1 MWELKLLNSPQKSW
15 SSATCNDLMTSSHLV
30 WDAIQVRCW
39 QNTWTF
45 IARPLNVTPVLIF
58 HLVFPPQFPELG
70 RVDRGARCG
79 IGKKWGL
86 NRAEQR
92 CEDISIK
99 GQAFPPSF
107 RKCSTAICKIQQVE
121 FLDTK
126 IVPAKVCQGR
136 ALKEDSQ
143 ETHQNHKASE
153 SHDVA
158 QELWTHLS
166 PRATVLAHKWW
177 SLRLTS
183 SLHHL
188 YW

>member
-1 MWELKLLNSPQKSW
+1 MAGVPLLATHPVPFIKGFFCHLHVSILNQRQFFRFPTWSIMRQFFSTKTVLWPVLCMWEFKLLNSPQKSW
-15 SSATCNDLMTSSHLV
+15 SSATCNDLMTSSHLI

-70 RVDRGARCG
+70 RVDRGAGCG
-79 IGKKWGL
+79 IGKKWEW

-99 GQAFPPSF
+99 GQAFSPSF
-107 RKCSTAICKIQQVE
+107 HKCSTAICKIQQVE

-126 IVPAKVCQGR
+126 IVPV
-136 ALKEDSQ
+136 
-143 ETHQNHKASE
+143 
-153 SHDVA
+153 
-158 QELWTHLS
+158 
-166 PRATVLAHKWW
+166 
-177 SLRLTS
+177 
-183 SLHHL
+183 
-188 YW
+188 